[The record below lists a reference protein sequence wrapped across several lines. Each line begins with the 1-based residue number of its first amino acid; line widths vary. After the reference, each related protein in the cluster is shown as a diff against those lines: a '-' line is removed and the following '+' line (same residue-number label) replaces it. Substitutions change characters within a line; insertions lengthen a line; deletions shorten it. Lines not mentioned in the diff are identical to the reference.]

1 MAAKKQTY
9 EQAMKRLEEIV
20 SRIDSNELDIDSL
33 SVNLKEA
40 QELIKFCR
48 DKLYKADEEIKKM
61 LDNNVSYAN
70 VAIGCVIFRM
80 AYLHIE
86 TYRQIIKAINK
97 KAILIGI
104 CKYKT

>member
-1 MAAKKQTY
+1 MLQPGLDRQYEAIVNAVKEGKLD

-33 SVNLKEA
+33 GVNLKEA

-61 LDNNVSYAN
+61 LDNNVS
-70 VAIGCVIFRM
+70 M
-80 AYLHIE
+80 
-86 TYRQIIKAINK
+86 
-97 KAILIGI
+97 
-104 CKYKT
+104 

>member
-33 SVNLKEA
+33 GVNLKEA

-48 DKLYKADEEIKKM
+48 GKLYKADEEIKKM
-61 LDNNVSYAN
+61 LDNNVS
-70 VAIGCVIFRM
+70 M
-80 AYLHIE
+80 
-86 TYRQIIKAINK
+86 
-97 KAILIGI
+97 
-104 CKYKT
+104 